1 MRLLATLCV
10 GAGLLAHAAP
20 TSTDGIRALADRFL
34 DGKGDTFEFT
44 LSGDHDRWSRWN
56 APVNDNYTVAASEN
70 GKIRIHGTTL
80 SALARG
86 LRHYA
91 NDVLHVDD
99 FWFFD
104 RSQKLPDRLPPPANP
119 IAGSSSV
126 PWRYNL
132 NTVTFAYSFA
142 WYQWSDWEK
151 LLDWAALHGVNFQLA
166 WVGYE
171 KIYLDC
177 FRQLGMEDDEILA
190 FFTGPAF
197 QPWNRFGNVKGA
209 WGPEGRLS
217 TAWIDQQFALQKQI
231 VARMVQLGITPILP
245 AFPGFVPD
253 AFPRVRP
260 GADLVRAPAWGGLPE
275 DSNNTHALF
284 LSPLDDAYAELQ
296 KLFVEAQIEEYG
308 NVTNMYAMDQF
319 NEINPVSG
327 EPAYLAD
334 ISKSSYAALTA
345 ANPAAVWIMQGWL
358 FYLSE
363 GNFWTQD
370 RIDAYL
376 SGPEDRAG
384 MVILDLFSETAPQ
397 WQRTRSYS
405 GRPWIWCQVHDFG
418 GNQNLFGKI
427 TNTTVN
433 PMEALKES
441 GSMVGLGIAT
451 EAYEGNE
458 VLYDLF
464 FDQGW
469 SETPI
474 DTVSYFHDWTVRR
487 YSGVRELPSSLYRAW
502 ELLRSTVYDYQSSAL
517 IGVPVSVYQL
527 EPNVTGLYNTTT
539 GKPTALHYDPA
550 ALQRIWGLFLA
561 AAAERPRLWSEPGF
575 RLDVVDVTRQ
585 VMSNA
590 FADFYLDVVS
600 AFTQQSASSSSS
612 AAAAA
617 AAADVRR
624 RGDRMLAFLG
634 DLDAL
639 LATQDHFTLR
649 RWLDA
654 ARAWGESTGARADV
668 AYNARSQVTIWAPGT
683 LLSDYA
689 AKAWSGLISTYYS
702 RRWRIFVDR
711 LVDAAAGKQGGKLD
725 FQALH
730 REIQEF
736 QTAWQVKGYEVEGED
751 VAKNVADVQHVV
763 ESIKQRWEDI
773 LQ

>member
-1 MRLLATLCV
+1 MRILAVLCLGASLLAN
-10 GAGLLAHAAP
+10 AAP
-20 TSTDGIRALADRFL
+20 TDGIRALADRFL
-34 DGKGDTFEFT
+34 DGKGDAFEFT
-44 LSGDHDRWSRWN
+44 LSENNGNWSRWN
-56 APVNDNYTVAASEN
+56 APTNDNYTVAAAKN
-70 GKIRIHGTTL
+70 GKIHIQGTTL

-91 NDVLHVDD
+91 NDVLHIDD
-99 FWFFD
+99 FWFFQ
-104 RSQKLPDRLPPPANP
+104 RSQKLPNNLPLPAKP

-142 WYQWSDWEK
+142 WYQWNDWEK

-171 KIYLDC
+171 KIYLDS
-177 FRQLGMEDDEILA
+177 FRQLGMKDDDILD
-190 FFTGPAF
+190 FFSGPAF
-197 QPWNRFGNVKGA
+197 QPWNRFGNIKGT

-217 TAWIDQQFALQKQI
+217 MAWIDQQFALQKQI

-253 AFPRVRP
+253 AFARVKP
-260 GADLVRAPAWGGLPE
+260 DANVVRAPAWGGLPE
-275 DSNNTHALF
+275 DNNNTHALF
-284 LSPLDDAYAELQ
+284 LSPLDDSYAEIQ
-296 KLFVEAQIEEYG
+296 KLFVETQIKEYG

-327 EPAYLAD
+327 DPSYLANV
-334 ISKSSYAALTA
+334 SKNSYTALTA

-358 FYLSE
+358 FYLSA

-376 SGPEDRAG
+376 SGPQDEAG

-397 WQRTRSYS
+397 WQRTKSYS

-433 PMEALKES
+433 PMEALQES

-458 VLYDLF
+458 VIYDLF

-469 SETPI
+469 SKTPI
-474 DTVSYFHDWTVRR
+474 DTVSYFHDWTTRR
-487 YSGVRELPSSLYRAW
+487 YSGVEKLPASLYRAW

-517 IGVPVSVYQL
+517 IGVPVSVYQV
-527 EPNVTGLYNTTT
+527 EPNVTGLHNMTT
-539 GKPTALHYDPA
+539 GKPTALHYDPK
-550 ALQRIWGLFLA
+550 ALLPIWGLFLGA
-561 AAAERPRLWSEPGF
+561 ATEQPGLWSEPGF

-590 FADFYLDVVS
+590 FDHLYLDVAS
-600 AFTQQSASSSSS
+600 AFTQKQPAS
-612 AAAAA
+612 
-617 AAADVRR
+617 DVFR
-624 RGDRMLAFLG
+624 RGARMLAFLD

-639 LATQDHFTLR
+639 LSTQKHFTLR
-649 RWLDA
+649 KWLDA
-654 ARAWGESTGARADV
+654 AHAWGESTGEKDSMS
-668 AYNARSQVTIWAPGT
+668 YNARSQVTIWAPQT
-683 LLSDYA
+683 LLNDYA
-689 AKAWSGLISTYYS
+689 AKAWSGLVSTYYGQ
-702 RRWRIFVDR
+702 RWRIFVDK
-711 LVDAAAGKQGGKLD
+711 LVDALENHDGKLD
-725 FQALH
+725 YAALH
-730 REIQEF
+730 KDIGEF
-736 QTAWQVKGYEVEGED
+736 QTSWQTRGYDIEGGM
-751 VAKNVADVQHVV
+751 ASKSAADVQDVV
-763 ESIKQRWEDI
+763 ESIKQRWHDD
-773 LQ
+773 L